1 MSMPSIYLPIPCMLM
16 RRAALFSASSARSL
30 PLTFPQPGLDR
41 PFHSSDS
48 LLRVFLRASASPR
61 LRASASNPRP
71 HATRLPYYIRNA
83 STRVDL
89 VRYPVLDLLSRV
101 AQVLERQLLEHLLL
115 QRLRSDP
122 QIQQLL
128 GVVQVAAEIANVEF
142 VHPRHLDRHLVLPS
156 LRDPPQHML
165 HRLLHHVPV
174 RAQYLLRHGGVY
186 LLAQSRCCDESASCL
201 LRLVH
206 QIANTVYFVL

>member
-1 MSMPSIYLPIPCMLM
+1 MSMPSIYLPILCLLPNQP
-16 RRAALFSASSARSL
+16 ALFSASSALSGFDFPL
-30 PLTFPQPGLDR
+30 PLSKPLPNLFR
-41 PFHSSDS
+41 V
-48 LLRVFLRASASPR
+48 LRVFLRASASN
-61 LRASASNPRP
+61 SRP
-71 HATRLPYYIRNA
+71 HATRSSAAVWLP
-83 STRVDL
+83 RVDL